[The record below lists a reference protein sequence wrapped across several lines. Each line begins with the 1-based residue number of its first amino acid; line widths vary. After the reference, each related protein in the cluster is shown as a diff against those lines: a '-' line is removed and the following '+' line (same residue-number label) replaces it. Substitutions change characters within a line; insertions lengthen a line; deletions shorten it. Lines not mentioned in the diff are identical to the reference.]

1 VAQGRDR
8 GRGRTGANPKGSWGV
23 SGVSRDDGG
32 LETSGDG
39 FDAFYLRSYGRLVAE
54 LHGVVGQ
61 AEAED
66 AVQEAFARASV
77 RWQRIRDYDHPDAWV
92 RRVAFNL
99 AVSSLRSARRKLAA
113 YGRMEPPRPSPPP
126 SEEAVLLGQALK
138 RLPRRHREVLVLH
151 YLADLPVEEIARVLK
166 IPAGTVKGRLFRA
179 RTALE
184 RELGDGRPTE
194 VRHA

>member
-1 VAQGRDR
+1 M
-8 GRGRTGANPKGSWGV
+8 TTK
-23 SGVSRDDGG
+23 
-32 LETSGDG
+32 DG
-39 FDAFYLRSYGRLVAE
+39 FDAFYLGSYGRLVAE
-54 LHGVVGQ
+54 LHGVVGP
-61 AEAED
+61 ADAED

-77 RWQRIRDYDHPDAWV
+77 RWERIRDYDHPDAWV

-99 AVSSLRSARRKLAA
+99 AVSSLRSTRRKLAA
-113 YGRMEPPRPSPPP
+113 YGRVGPPRPAPPP
-126 SEEAVLLGQALK
+126 SEEAVMLDQALR

-166 IPAGTVKGRLFRA
+166 IPAGTVKGRLYRA

-184 RELGDGRPTE
+184 RELGDGLPTTE

>member
-1 VAQGRDR
+1 M
-8 GRGRTGANPKGSWGV
+8 TP
-23 SGVSRDDGG
+23 
-32 LETSGDG
+32 EDG
-39 FDAFYLRSYGRLVAE
+39 FDAFYLGSYGRLVAE
-54 LHGVVGQ
+54 LHGVVGP

-77 RWQRIRDYDHPDAWV
+77 RWERIRDYDHPEAWV

-113 YGRMEPPRPSPPP
+113 YGRVGPPRPAPPP
-126 SEEAVLLGQALK
+126 SEEAVMLDQALK
-138 RLPRRHREVLVLH
+138 RLRRRHREVLVLH

-166 IPAGTVKGRLFRA
+166 IPAGTVKGRLYRA
-179 RTALE
+179 RSALE
-184 RELGDGRPTE
+184 RELADGLPTE